1 MACEGGFVL
10 NPFDLAWTLL
20 KEEKYDMGDD
30 APCPA
35 CYGKG
40 ILLEY
45 VDDEDEDPTCEACG
59 GSGLMLD
66 TMENERFTTPRA
78 GSSRDLTE

>member
-1 MACEGGFVL
+1 M
-10 NPFDLAWTLL
+10 NPFDHAWALL